1 MSFITLKAQLKSKLQ
16 SISQI
21 QEVKD
26 YPQEDFGGFPAAV
39 VRTNGNTSEYETNTE
54 NDEIYSFTIFLLQ
67 NIDGTVFSPVKSRLI
82 IEELCDIVRDSI
94 DSDEFL
100 SGLSLP
106 SDRVILGVRPTV
118 SNIFET
124 DNGKFVTAEINLSIR
139 VSKTV

>member
-39 VRTNGNTSEYETNTE
+39 VRTNGNTSEYETNAE